1 MTLTPE
7 AVYMRLGQLVA
18 EMPELAKPSMPP
30 ETQLWLG
37 RVVAL
42 IEEMG
47 ATGISDAIEIKFA
60 TRDLDSPHPG
70 LRRSAADKITQALY
84 RSLARA
90 EIAAPATVQGAFV
103 AAGDV
108 HDAFAIV
115 GKVLAEANSDL
126 LIVDPYANEVLLQ
139 DFVVIAPENAVVR
152 ILTTPQYKAALQPAV
167 ERWRKQYGKG
177 RPLEVRISG
186 PKLLHDRLI
195 IVDQTTAWSLTQS
208 FKDLA
213 ARSPTSIIRT
223 PPDMAQ
229 AKIEA
234 YTDLWSNAQA
244 L

>member
-1 MTLTPE
+1 
-7 AVYMRLGQLVA
+7 
-18 EMPELAKPSMPP
+18 MPLAYRTRSRSSLP
-30 ETQLWLG
+30 
-37 RVVAL
+37 R
-42 IEEMG
+42 
-47 ATGISDAIEIKFA
+47 GIS
-60 TRDLDSPHPG
+60 TRLTLGYGAP
-70 LRRSAADKITQALY
+70 LQI
-84 RSLARA
+84 RSLKLSTVLSHVPRLQH
-90 EIAAPATVQGAFV
+90 PATVQGAFV

-139 DFVVIAPENAVVR
+139 DFVVTAPENALVR

-213 ARSPTSIIRT
+213 ARSPTSIIRA
-223 PPDMAQ
+223 PPDIAQ